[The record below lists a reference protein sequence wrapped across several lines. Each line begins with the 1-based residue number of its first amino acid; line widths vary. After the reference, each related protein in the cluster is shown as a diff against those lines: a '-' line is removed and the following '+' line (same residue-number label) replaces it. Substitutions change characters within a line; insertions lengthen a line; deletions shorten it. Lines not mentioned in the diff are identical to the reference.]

1 MNVRKVFTVV
11 FLALLVPFAEG
22 VAGGLSSVAQIAEVH
37 SVQIEENKVCI
48 VGTGFLEFRA
58 MTDAE
63 NQTED
68 NQVFGQPA
76 QMVRIRAT
84 KATFTIIP
92 YFSDPDIRGVPTG
105 GHSKEE
111 LEGLSRKWWA
121 DFSPSYRRIQPGD
134 RITIGFQEDRIVL
147 SGFQVKSVIG
157 AGSVTIE
164 PAPRVD

>member
-1 MNVRKVFTVV
+1 MNACKFFTVV
-11 FLALLVPFAEG
+11 LLALLVPFTEG

-68 NQVFGQPA
+68 NRVFGQPA
-76 QMVRIRAT
+76 QVVRIRAE

-92 YFSDPDIRGVPTG
+92 YFSDPEIRGVPTG

-121 DFSPSYRRIQPGD
+121 DFSPAYRRIQSGD

-147 SGFQVKSVIG
+147 TGFQVESVVG

-164 PAPRVD
+164 ERPEVD